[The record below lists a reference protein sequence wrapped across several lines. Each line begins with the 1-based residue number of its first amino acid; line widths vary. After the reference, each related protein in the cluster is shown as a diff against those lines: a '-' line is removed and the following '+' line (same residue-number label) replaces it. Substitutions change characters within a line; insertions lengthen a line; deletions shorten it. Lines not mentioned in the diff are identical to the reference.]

1 MKKIWLGI
9 ALLQMSFFSFAT
21 RQNLDWNEYAEKS
34 SDGKRIV
41 KFEWKTG
48 KETGVLLNVATTR
61 ISKIDKVVDFEVV
74 GVGGDLLVRS
84 ENRGDR
90 EGKYYIFNVQRN
102 RLEPLTRGDSTER
115 DVSVSPNG
123 RNIFFA
129 KGKEIYVKKMD
140 YDGAVIRL
148 RNEELGVRE
157 DKLEN
162 LRYWAQWS
170 NDGRF
175 CALVA
180 QEGGVTLAGEDKKLP
195 KLYVF
200 DAFYKSIKS
209 VDIPASDFAYVK
221 GLVWTNDPEVFS
233 VITLSDDQSE
243 ARVWQVN
250 AKSLMFKSLIEQK
263 ESEWFDARFAQKT
276 AWLEDGKMIWCDEQD
291 GFRHLQLYNGN
302 GIFSKTLTPGN
313 FDVVRFYG
321 YDSVKKVCWY
331 ETQERKAVGEVENKL
346 CVVDRN
352 GNVKEISEDVR
363 VSKVDDAQG
372 EMFSVRTTNGDT
384 LDCRLERPK
393 RWMKSEKYGVVIIP
407 KCVRGRESDLEDR
420 ISQELLMSGNFV
432 VRVETR
438 GGDGRG
444 EGWRKC
450 VYTRLGVLESI
461 DVMEVAKSVAQM
473 PNVDEKRIHLLGAD
487 YGGMVVLLAM
497 ERNDVNLIKS
507 CVAID
512 PISDLRNEQAE
523 WAERYMKRPQASG
536 SYDGSSVVKHIDKEN
551 GDIMLLMN
559 SREVKDKA
567 EGERMEHNYYDL
579 TDALSDKGKAFDMMV
594 YRKPNEKHLINSV
607 VRYLK

>member
-1 MKKIWLGI
+1 MKKMWLGI
-9 ALLQMSFFSFAT
+9 ALLQMSIFSFAV

-48 KETGVLLNVATTR
+48 KETGVLLDVAKTR

-74 GVGGDLLVRS
+74 GAGGDLLVRS

-90 EGKYYIFNVQRN
+90 KGKYYIFNVQRN
-102 RLEPLTRGDSTER
+102 RLEPLTKGSGTER

-129 KGKEIYVKKMD
+129 QGKEIYVKKMD

-148 RNEELGVRE
+148 RNEELGISE

-170 NDGRF
+170 KDGSF
-175 CALVA
+175 CALVV
-180 QEGGVTLAGEDKKLP
+180 QEDGMTLAGEDKKLP
-195 KLYVF
+195 TIYVI

-209 VDIPASDFAYVK
+209 VDISASDFAYVK
-221 GLVWTNDPEVFS
+221 GLIWTNDPEVFS
-233 VITLSDDQSE
+233 VITLNDDQSE
-243 ARVWQVN
+243 VRVWQVN
-250 AKSLMFKSLIEQK
+250 AKSLMYKSLIEQK
-263 ESEWFDARFAQKT
+263 ESEWFDARFAQQT
-276 AWLEDGKMIWCDEQD
+276 AWLDDGKMIWCDEQD
-291 GFRHLQLYNGN
+291 GFRHLQLYNSN
-302 GIFSKTLTPGN
+302 GIFSRTLTPGN

-331 ETQERKAVGEVENKL
+331 ETKERKASGVVENKL

-352 GNVKEISEDVR
+352 GNVKEVTEDVR
-363 VSKVDDAQG
+363 ISKAEEPQW
-372 EMFSVRTTNGDT
+372 ETFSVRTTNGDT
-384 LDCRLERPK
+384 LDCRMERPK

-407 KCVRGRESDLEDR
+407 QSVRGRESDLEDR
-420 ISQELLMSGNFV
+420 ISQELLNSGKIV

-438 GGDGRG
+438 GCDGRG

-450 VYTRLGVLESI
+450 IYTRMGVLESI
-461 DVMEVAKSVAQM
+461 DVLEVAKSVAQM

-497 ERNDVNLIKS
+497 ERNDVHLIKS
-507 CVAID
+507 CVALD

-536 SYDGSSVVKHIDKEN
+536 SYDGSSVVKHVNRES
-551 GDIMLLMN
+551 GDIMLMMG
-559 SREVKDKA
+559 SREGKDKA
-567 EGERMEHNYYDL
+567 ESDRIERNYYEL
-579 TDALSDKGKAFDMMV
+579 TDALSDNGKAFDMMV
-594 YRKPNEKHLINSV
+594 YRKPHEKHLINSV
-607 VRYLK
+607 VRYFK